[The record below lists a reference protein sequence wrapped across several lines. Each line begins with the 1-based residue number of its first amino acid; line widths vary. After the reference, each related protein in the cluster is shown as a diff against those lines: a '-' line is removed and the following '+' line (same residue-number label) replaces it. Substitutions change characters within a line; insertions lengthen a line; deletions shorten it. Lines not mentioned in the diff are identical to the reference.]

1 MSDHTALREAAR
13 EYAAAYAAHYSG
25 RDLAKALRLYKRI
38 MASHAS
44 APEAGYSRTQVQ
56 NILHAVVLEQ
66 ELLDAQMELALARL
80 EDQVSP
86 DAEPIPVAPLAS
98 ERAE

>member
-1 MSDHTALREAAR
+1 MSDHTRLRDAAR
-13 EYAAAYAAHYSG
+13 EYAAAYAAHYSE
-25 RDLAKALRLYKRI
+25 RDLAKALRLYKKI

-56 NILHAVVLEQ
+56 NIVDAVVPEQ
-66 ELLDAQMELALARL
+66 ELLDAQMKLALARL
-80 EDQVSP
+80 EDHVSP
-86 DAEPIPVAPLAS
+86 DAEPIPVAPPAS

>member
-13 EYAAAYAAHYSG
+13 EYAAAYAAHYSE
-25 RDLAKALRLYKRI
+25 RDLAKALQLYERI
-38 MASHAS
+38 MASRGS
-44 APEAGYSRTQVQ
+44 APEAGYSRRQVQ
-56 NILHAVVLEQ
+56 NIAHAVVPEQ
-66 ELLDAQMELALARL
+66 ELLDVQTEFALARL

-86 DAEPIPVAPLAS
+86 DAESIPVAPLAS

>member
-13 EYAAAYAAHYSG
+13 EYAAAYAAHYSE
-25 RDLAKALRLYKRI
+25 RDLAKALRLYQRI

-56 NILHAVVLEQ
+56 NIVNAVLPEQ
-66 ELLDAQMELALARL
+66 ELLDAKRELVIARL
-80 EDQVSP
+80 EHQVST
-86 DAEPIPVAPLAS
+86 DAEPL
-98 ERAE
+98 ERRT